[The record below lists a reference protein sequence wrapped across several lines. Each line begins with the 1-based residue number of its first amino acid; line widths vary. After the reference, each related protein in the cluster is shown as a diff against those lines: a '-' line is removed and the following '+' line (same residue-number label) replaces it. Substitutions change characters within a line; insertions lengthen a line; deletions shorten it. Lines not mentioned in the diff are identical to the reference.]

1 MSYLLQKKIKTR
13 RLNMKEKLGQLV
25 NVVKDNPGKAIAI
38 GVGSAIL
45 AVVAVKAV
53 QYVVQKPE
61 LLAEIAETLEE
72 A

>member
-1 MSYLLQKKIKTR
+1 
-13 RLNMKEKLGQLV
+13 MKEKLGQLV

-53 QYVVQKPE
+53 QYVV
-61 LLAEIAETLEE
+61 
-72 A
+72 

>member
-1 MSYLLQKKIKTR
+1 
-13 RLNMKEKLGQLV
+13 MKEKLGQLV
-25 NVVKDNPGKAIAI
+25 NVVKENPGKAIAI
-38 GVGSAIL
+38 GVGGAIL

-61 LLAEIAETLEE
+61 LMAEIAETLEE

>member
-1 MSYLLQKKIKTR
+1 
-13 RLNMKEKLGQLV
+13 MKEKLGQLV
-25 NVVKDNPGKAIAI
+25 NVVKENPGKAIAI

-61 LLAEIAETLEE
+61 LMAEIAETLEE